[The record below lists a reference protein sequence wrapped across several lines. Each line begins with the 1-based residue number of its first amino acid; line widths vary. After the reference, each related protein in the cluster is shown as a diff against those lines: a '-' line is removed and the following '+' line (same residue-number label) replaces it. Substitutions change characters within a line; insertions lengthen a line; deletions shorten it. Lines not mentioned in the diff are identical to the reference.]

1 MISYLED
8 LEDLE
13 DVLDD
18 IEAAS
23 EEDEDQ
29 EEDHLFQ
36 DETSETDFVDS
47 CIQTMYDFVNE
58 NPTIISEPDFEEQ
71 LLENVK
77 ELFLIPFQHF
87 FFDKNRANYEEE
99 IDELLNAAKNLFYIQ
114 INPPRSYP
122 DTFAKSKTNTHILE
136 ISKQIQFLRDIPL
149 PSQRTKEWYE
159 YRHRLITAS
168 NAYKAFE
175 SESNVNQLIYEKCQP
190 LRIMSENENENGT
203 NPIAPVNVDSP
214 FHWGQKY
221 EPISVQLYEDMYNTK
236 IGEFGCI
243 PHQTHTFLGASPDGI
258 NIEPKS
264 TRYGRMLEI
273 KNIVNR
279 EIDGI
284 PKKEYWIQMQ
294 LQMETCDLDECDF
307 LETRFIEYET
317 PAEFFSDGSFLTTM
331 KDEPK
336 GFFMYF
342 STAQGKPIYEYKPI
356 CMEQKEA
363 DVWYEEMM
371 TKYESVP
378 NVTWIRNVYWKL
390 GELSCVFVPRN
401 KKWFADN
408 LPRLA
413 EVWSIIE
420 KERTTGFSHRAPN
433 KREKKETA
441 VSQESKCLINLNKL
455 KSKTDQVF
463 ESVIKIRTESIDET
477 KQALEENEC

>member
-1 MISYLED
+1 MIYYLED

-18 IEAAS
+18 IEAS
-23 EEDEDQ
+23 EEDEHNEEEDQ
-29 EEDHLFQ
+29 EDHLFQ
-36 DETSETDFVDS
+36 DETSETDFVES
-47 CIQTMYDFVNE
+47 CIQIMYDFVNE
-58 NPTIISEPDFEEQ
+58 NPTVISEPDFEEQ

-87 FFDKNRANYEEE
+87 FFDKNRVNYEEE
-99 IDELLNAAKNLFYIQ
+99 IDELLNTAKSLFYIQ
-114 INPPRSYP
+114 IIPPRSYP
-122 DTFAKSKTNTHILE
+122 DTFAKSKTTANIHE

-149 PSQRTKEWYE
+149 PGQRTKEWYE

-190 LRIMSENENENGT
+190 LRIMNENET
-203 NPIAPVNVDSP
+203 SASSSVNVDST

-221 EPISVQLYEDMYNTK
+221 EPISVQIYEDMYNTT

-243 PHQTHTFLGASPDGI
+243 PHQTHSFLGASPDGI
-258 NIEPKS
+258 NVDPKS

-294 LQMETCDLDECDF
+294 LQMETCDLNECDF

-317 PAEFFSDGSFLTTM
+317 PAEFYSDGSFLTSM
-331 KDEPK
+331 KEELK

-342 STAQGKPIYEYKPI
+342 STAQGKPIYEYKPLH
-356 CMEQKEA
+356 MDQREA
-363 DVWYEEMM
+363 DVWCEMM
-371 TKYESVP
+371 MAKYESI
-378 NVTWIRNVYWKL
+378 TWIRNIYWRL
-390 GELSCVFVPRN
+390 GEMSCVFVPRN

-420 KERTTGFSHRAPN
+420 KERVTGFSHRASQ
-433 KREKKETA
+433 KREKKETS
-441 VSQESKCLINLNKL
+441 SQESKCLINIHKL
-455 KSKTDQVF
+455 KPIEPVF
-463 ESVIKIRTESIDET
+463 ENVVKIRTESMDET
-477 KQALEENEC
+477 KKALENGEI

>member
-1 MISYLED
+1 MIYYLED

-18 IEAAS
+18 IEAS
-23 EEDEDQ
+23 TIEEDDEEDQ
-29 EEDHLFQ
+29 EDQEDHLFQ
-36 DETSETDFVDS
+36 DETSETDFIES

-58 NPTIISEPDFEEQ
+58 NPTVISEPDFEEQ

-99 IDELLNAAKNLFYIQ
+99 IDELLNTAKSLFYIQ

-122 DTFAKSKTNTHILE
+122 DTFAKSKTTANIHE

-149 PSQRTKEWYE
+149 PGQRTKEWYE

-190 LRIMSENENENGT
+190 LRIMNENEANT
-203 NPIAPVNVDSP
+203 TAPVNVDSP

-221 EPISVQLYEDMYNTK
+221 EPISVQLYEDMYNTT

-243 PHQTHTFLGASPDGI
+243 PHQKYSFLGASPDGI
-258 NIEPKS
+258 NVDPKS

-294 LQMETCDLDECDF
+294 LQMETCDLNECDF

-317 PAEFFSDGSFLTTM
+317 PAVFFNDGSFLTTM

-356 CMEQKEA
+356 SMEQKEA
-363 DVWYEEMM
+363 DVWCEEMM
-371 TKYESVP
+371 AKYESIP
-378 NVTWIRNVYWKL
+378 NITWIRNIYWKV

-420 KERTTGFSHRAPN
+420 KERNTDFSHRAPH
-433 KREKKETA
+433 KREKKEPTTT
-441 VSQESKCLINLNKL
+441 QESKCLINLNKMKPTPVL
-455 KSKTDQVF
+455 F
-463 ESVIKIRTESIDET
+463 ENVIKIRTESMDDT
-477 KQALEENEC
+477 KKALEENDC